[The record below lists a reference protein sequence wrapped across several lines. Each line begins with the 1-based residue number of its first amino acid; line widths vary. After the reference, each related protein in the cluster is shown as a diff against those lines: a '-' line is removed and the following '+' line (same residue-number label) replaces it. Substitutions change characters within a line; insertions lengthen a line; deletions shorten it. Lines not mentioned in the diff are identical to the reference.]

1 MGLDAVVYKS
11 VSALEKE
18 FSGYRFQRDPMSGEC
33 EVIHPA
39 GAEIPWDAVKACERR
54 FGNISHIG
62 ALRETIIGH
71 LGKGS
76 ALERLVL
83 HSGSHA
89 GDVIMDM
96 SFYELE
102 REARLVESSLD
113 AYVREFANQLLL
125 LISAARKEENP
136 IVFV

>member
-1 MGLDAVVYKS
+1 MLWSTKVSRPWKKS
-11 VSALEKE
+11 SPDTA
-18 FSGYRFQRDPMSGEC
+18 FSVTLCQEC
-33 EVIHPA
+33 EVIHPS

-62 ALRETIIGH
+62 ALRETIIER

-83 HSGSHA
+83 YSGSHA

-125 LISAARKEENP
+125 LISAARKEQNP